1 MQKIENINERTLIER
16 FKVGDETAFELL
28 FRFYYAGLVLYANQI
43 ILNRPDS
50 EEIVQDFFV
59 QLWEDR
65 LKINSADSLK
75 PYLFTC
81 IKNRAFNYLKSEGIK
96 EKVHQYIRA
105 QVEEDILYDPDIYIS
120 EELQGEIKRAIDKLP
135 DRCREIFIKSRF
147 KGDSNDEI
155 ANELDISK
163 RTVETQVSKA
173 LRILRVELKD
183 YVGLLFL
190 LGILKNF

>member
-16 FKVGDETAFELL
+16 FKVGDEAAFELL

-43 ILNRPDS
+43 ILNRADS

-59 QLWEDR
+59 RLWEDR
-65 LKINSADSLK
+65 LKINITDSLK

-81 IKNRAFNYLKSEGIK
+81 IKNKAFNYLKSVGIK
-96 EKVHQYIRA
+96 EKVHQYIKE

-120 EELQGEIKRAIDKLP
+120 EELQGEIKRAIEKLP
-135 DRCREIFIKSRF
+135 ERCREVFMKSRF

-155 ANELDISK
+155 ANELNISK
-163 RTVETQVSKA
+163 RTVETQISKA
-173 LRILRVELKD
+173 LRILRVELKE
-183 YVGLLFL
+183 YVELLVL